1 MRGDNRSHVLH
12 SAVGDFHIT
21 PIEEFRIGMVLGKVL
36 GDEAEELGGYV
47 GRNIFIVGRVEPN
60 YISLTLPSRSY
71 CLISGRGG
79 SGRVLMTT
87 SLQGV
92 FVCR

>member
-12 SAVGDFHIT
+12 SAVGDLHIT
-21 PIEEFRIGMVLGKVL
+21 PVEEFRIGVVLGKVL

-47 GRNIFIVGRVEPN
+47 GRNIFIIGRVEPY
-60 YISLTLPSRSY
+60 YISLTLSSRSY